1 MSYRDQLQPWCV
13 VRFLPD
19 ARSIVVARFRRRS
32 DAEAHQR
39 ILRQILPTATY
50 SIVFD
55 SAINKPDSNPANL
68 SSPSEPMATPQPP
81 SLSQQ

>member
-19 ARSIVVARFRRRS
+19 ARSIVVARFRRRN

-50 SIVFD
+50 RIVFD
-55 SAINKPDSNPANL
+55 GAISKPDLNPISL
-68 SSPSEPMATPQPP
+68 PQQWAEHQRKQRSRP
-81 SLSQQ
+81 L